1 MRGFLKNVCFLI
13 TAFFLISCDP
23 PHSISFINKTNT
35 YVSVELELFPDAENY
50 TLQDLAVENVVTLNI
65 APNNTENIHFGIGT
79 WSDEEIE
86 EFGNTV
92 KTIEIETIYYTKTY
106 KTKKGIKHLLKE
118 NRNKFLLIGAEIKI
132 EIE

>member
-1 MRGFLKNVCFLI
+1 MRRLFFLLI
-13 TAFFLISCDP
+13 ALLLISCDP

-50 TLQDLAVENVVTLNI
+50 TLQDLAVENVVILYMI
-65 APNNTENIHFGIGT
+65 PNETRNIHFGIGT

-92 KTIEIETIYYTKTY
+92 KTIKIETEHYTKTY
-106 KTKKGIKHLLKE
+106 KTKNAIISFLKE
-118 NRNKFLLIGAEIKI
+118 NRHKFLSGGAEIKT